1 MDGLSQHHSATL
13 PAHPAGAVPLDAENK
28 QRLEAAAQSKKTAEK
43 VGDDL
48 SNVLNRLADDIDSL
62 DREKRLTLFR
72 QQIKAHQY
80 LDGNFY
86 GYVDHNLEWKQ
97 REKGADEVWYSDNQ
111 LYPYWR
117 TALMEL
123 SRTQTEVVINAP
135 PGSDDQ
141 LVAAAKFAKSRYDA
155 NRDRTFNARLKQTS
169 NSYALLNGIV
179 FWYTFFQFENGRQER
194 IPKLQKRES
203 SGEIKK
209 LCAMCSRPAIENVD
223 ITGGGNVPDPKC
235 LRCGSQ
241 MFIEIGVDEQPDVV
255 IGYEDIPNGQNAWIV
270 PNPIGVIVSL
280 QASCIQETPYLKWKQ
295 LILRSIL
302 QSKFKGIDLPS
313 TGTESLEL
321 RYITNQQKATPAA
334 ENQNSNDSDSTS
346 NSGIGR
352 ELELLEFQQVWLDY
366 PIYCEIKFDKDIS
379 LGRGKTLKAGQTLG
393 EKFPD
398 GLYFARCGDLI
409 VDIWNEDK
417 NRKWSSSPYGMRA
430 GSMYGSGSHT
440 ALSDQETINDI
451 ETLKM
456 ANAWAN
462 GVPKDF
468 VDPNVIPELSSDPQ
482 IPTNF
487 NSAALP
493 PGRDVIGG
501 GYQQV
506 PAQSLSAEIYGISEK
521 KESSIQNKIG
531 AMSGAGAGGLA
542 DAQKW
547 GDTATA
553 ISIKRDLAV
562 GRFSPDLELMADQ
575 LDKEQAYQFLE
586 NEKQYFTPAQWAKCK
601 GDHGDD
607 ALKAFLACDI
617 RRDLIISI
625 APGSYMPKSDA
636 QVQAKLVGYAQLL
649 PALAQSQNPELL
661 AYAAEVYGI
670 PEHLGGWNSDRAHV
684 GKVVKR
690 FEALADA
697 FIEQYGD
704 LPDTSFEPIAVGTD
718 ETGQPVM
725 APSPALRVAQRINDY
740 SRMPVDVFLDNHQA
754 IIDALRDWR
763 TTDEGRD
770 ASNALLAAVDYRL
783 LRHQEGIAKQKQ
795 ILVSTEMAGNAP
807 VVQDEEAKQTKLLE
821 SQNAANAE
829 AGEAKETE
837 MLSQAADKVM
847 EYADRDDEREHQAAS
862 QESKQNHEKDLEAAR
877 LLTAGASQQ
886 V

>member
-135 PGSDDQ
+135 PGSDDK
-141 LVAAAKFAKSRYDA
+141 LVAAAKFAKARYDA

-334 ENQNSNDSDSTS
+334 ENQNSNGSDSTS
-346 NSGIGR
+346 NSGVGR

-366 PIYCEIKFDKDIS
+366 PIYCEISFNEDIP

-398 GLYFARCGDLI
+398 GR
-409 VDIWNEDK
+409 
-417 NRKWSSSPYGMRA
+417 S
-430 GSMYGSGSHT
+430 
-440 ALSDQETINDI
+440 
-451 ETLKM
+451 
-456 ANAWAN
+456 
-462 GVPKDF
+462 
-468 VDPNVIPELSSDPQ
+468 
-482 IPTNF
+482 
-487 NSAALP
+487 
-493 PGRDVIGG
+493 
-501 GYQQV
+501 
-506 PAQSLSAEIYGISEK
+506 
-521 KESSIQNKIG
+521 
-531 AMSGAGAGGLA
+531 
-542 DAQKW
+542 
-547 GDTATA
+547 
-553 ISIKRDLAV
+553 
-562 GRFSPDLELMADQ
+562 
-575 LDKEQAYQFLE
+575 
-586 NEKQYFTPAQWAKCK
+586 
-601 GDHGDD
+601 
-607 ALKAFLACDI
+607 
-617 RRDLIISI
+617 
-625 APGSYMPKSDA
+625 
-636 QVQAKLVGYAQLL
+636 
-649 PALAQSQNPELL
+649 
-661 AYAAEVYGI
+661 
-670 PEHLGGWNSDRAHV
+670 
-684 GKVVKR
+684 
-690 FEALADA
+690 
-697 FIEQYGD
+697 
-704 LPDTSFEPIAVGTD
+704 
-718 ETGQPVM
+718 
-725 APSPALRVAQRINDY
+725 
-740 SRMPVDVFLDNHQA
+740 
-754 IIDALRDWR
+754 
-763 TTDEGRD
+763 
-770 ASNALLAAVDYRL
+770 
-783 LRHQEGIAKQKQ
+783 
-795 ILVSTEMAGNAP
+795 
-807 VVQDEEAKQTKLLE
+807 
-821 SQNAANAE
+821 
-829 AGEAKETE
+829 
-837 MLSQAADKVM
+837 
-847 EYADRDDEREHQAAS
+847 
-862 QESKQNHEKDLEAAR
+862 
-877 LLTAGASQQ
+877 
-886 V
+886 